1 MDDIL
6 ILLRVLINDINSTT
20 YSDDS
25 LTRLI
30 LTSAMIVKKELSF
43 DTNYSINLQLMTITP
58 EIEESFKLFTSH
70 KAAILLLQSE
80 IRTKTYQSVKIVDG
94 PSSIDLTGISK
105 DMQALLKTLTDQYNR
120 MKLDYALSLAGE
132 GSFGYAVI
140 TPTTVEYI
148 SNNNTFS

>member
-1 MDDIL
+1 MQDIL
-6 ILLRVLINDINSTT
+6 FMLRVLINDIGNTT

-30 LTSAMIVKKELSF
+30 LTSAIIVKREISF
-43 DTNYSINLQLMTITP
+43 DVDYKINLELLKITP
-58 EIEESFKLFTSH
+58 YETDEVFNLFVSH

-94 PSSIDLTGISK
+94 PSSIDLSNISK
-105 DMQALLKTLTDQYNR
+105 DMQALLKYSTEQYAK
-120 MKLDYALSLAGE
+120 MKLDYTLSQNNG
-132 GSFGYAVI
+132 GSFGYAVV

-148 SNNNTFS
+148 SPSIFS